1 MADTPQDSGEPLG
14 EDTGS
19 VAGSLD
25 NLPES
30 SMTSDTGETTAE
42 YDQAILFI
50 HGIGDQKPGDTFKAM
65 VNPLKKEW
73 EKDGLKIEALNNKS
87 KKGQVGKKSPLV
99 ESDIQLSG
107 AYSKKV
113 ALREVYWHG
122 GENDFSTTSSKRKFR
137 NRLKKIKL
145 MQKAARKKYLKY
157 ISNKFLSCSVDN
169 ILIILGVI
177 QIFFLKLLQFR
188 PSTIA
193 LILVSAFLLSDFS
206 SVNKISQDDGHEDSI
221 VAVYNAIRP
230 FISLLFGL
238 WVVFVIFYNSAM
250 IGKLYGQI
258 KACSA
263 GSDSAKI
270 DRVSSNI
277 MNILNKSKNVL
288 IVAHSMGGYLSYEAL
303 SRQSTVKYLESNS
316 SKRVSLCG
324 LGSGLGPMLVIK
336 KYKESYLVTKI
347 IFPVIL
353 VFAFFLY
360 ATSWINL
367 WYNLII
373 LFYNPSLGSRFYYL
387 QNWKFKPEKK
397 ISIDFCHFNFSYDL
411 TLISSAYMVIF
422 CIAMLVICRIFVLIL
437 NFIYY
442 NPRVP
447 NFNSLNTSS
456 HREFYYVSDIVG
468 NTSRFAYSNK
478 VGQEMLGN
486 PIFSDKNGEN
496 THLGKFL
503 LEVVYRRF
511 IYSHNMEYYFKSD
524 RLNKFLKDCS
534 LSGNDPKVFLSKDY
548 SSWWLWGIYCLAQ
561 VVGTFLFYVIL
572 EDSNRNESSL
582 VWIAVVYFPLIIF
595 YSWLLYCGGYILY
608 NLIKMLELRFYRR
621 YPSLVGAGTLNDMTV
636 ATAID
641 KNNFPVYGFFQFIVV
656 SLIPPF
662 ATLFSST
669 IFDFF
674 NYLIKFTL
682 FIFASLIL
690 FYFVKKIFLVKFKN
704 RK

>member
-1 MADTPQDSGEPLG
+1 MADTPQDSGEPL
-14 EDTGS
+14 EKDT
-19 VAGSLD
+19 GSLD
-25 NLPES
+25 NLPKS

-65 VNPLKKEW
+65 VNPLEEEW
-73 EKDGLKIEALNNKS
+73 KKDGLKVDVLNNKS
-87 KKGQVGKKSPLV
+87 PKGHVGKKSPLI

-107 AYSKKV
+107 AYSKKI
-113 ALREVYWHG
+113 ALREVYWH
-122 GENDFSTTSSKRKFR
+122 EEKSDFSTTSSKKKFR
-137 NRLKKIKL
+137 NKLKKIKL
-145 MQKAARKKYLKY
+145 MQKAARERYFKY
-157 ISNKFLSCSVDN
+157 ISHKFWSCLADN
-169 ILIILGVI
+169 VLIILGVI

-206 SVNKISQDDGHEDSI
+206 SVNKISQDDGYENSI
-221 VAVYNAIRP
+221 VAVYNSIHP
-230 FISLLFGL
+230 FISILFGA
-238 WVVFVIFYNSAM
+238 WVLFVIFYNSAM

-263 GSDSAKI
+263 GSDSEKI

-303 SRQSTVKYLESNS
+303 SRQSTVEHLESNS

-336 KYKESYLVTKI
+336 KYKESNLATKI

-387 QNWKFKPEKK
+387 QNWKFKPGKK
-397 ISIDFCHFNFSYDL
+397 ISVNLCHFNFSYDL

-422 CIAMLVICRIFVLIL
+422 CILMLVICRIFVLIL
-437 NFIYY
+437 NYIYY

-486 PIFSDKNGEN
+486 PIFSNKKGAN
-496 THLGKFL
+496 TNLGKFL

-511 IYSHNMEYYFKSD
+511 LYSHNMEYYFKSD

-561 VVGTFLFYVIL
+561 VVGTFLFYIIL

-608 NLIKMLELRFYRR
+608 NLIKILELRFYRR
-621 YPSLVGAGTLNDMTV
+621 HPSLVGPGALNDMAV
-636 ATAID
+636 ATVID
-641 KNNFPVYGFFQFIVV
+641 KDNFPVYGFFQFIVV

-662 ATLFSST
+662 ATLFSSA

-674 NYLIKFTL
+674 NYLIKFAL
-682 FIFASLIL
+682 VVCASLIL
-690 FYFVKKIFLVKFKN
+690 FYFVKKFKN